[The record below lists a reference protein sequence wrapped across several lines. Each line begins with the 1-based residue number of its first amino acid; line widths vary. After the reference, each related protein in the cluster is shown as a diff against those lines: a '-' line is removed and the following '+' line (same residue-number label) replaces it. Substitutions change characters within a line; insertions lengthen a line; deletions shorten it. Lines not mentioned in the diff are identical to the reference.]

1 MTMLDTTCRRTVR
14 RARDLPI
21 LGPMTTPPRWLRE
34 HRRVAR
40 AAASPES
47 LAAEVARLVE
57 RGRPGLAWKPPVPAD
72 WRMSGEPLS
81 DEEWETFAAALEEAR
96 GRPLFS

>member
-1 MTMLDTTCRRTVR
+1 MR
-14 RARDLPI
+14 
-21 LGPMTTPPRWLRE
+21 TPPRWLRE
-34 HRRVAR
+34 QRRVTR
-40 AAASPES
+40 AAASPGS

-57 RGRPGLAWKPPVPAD
+57 AGRSGLTWKPPVRAD
-72 WRMSGEPLS
+72 WRMPGEPLS